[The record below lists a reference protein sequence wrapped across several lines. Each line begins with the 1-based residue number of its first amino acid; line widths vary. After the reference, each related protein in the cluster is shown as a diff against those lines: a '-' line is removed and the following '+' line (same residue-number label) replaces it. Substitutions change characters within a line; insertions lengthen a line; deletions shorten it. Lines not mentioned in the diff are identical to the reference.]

1 MRGRIAITSTL
12 TFMLARERSREPS
25 SRFLKNALASKKAS
39 HTIGNHQRIFW
50 IDPALEFSLAKERKL
65 TALVKKSRPLAAL
78 PPQNH
83 LPGLGNFAAVSDV
96 LFRGSQPSREGF
108 EQLKTMGIKTIVNL
122 RAYRGDVGKLK
133 GLGFQYVHLRCR
145 AWLPSGKKLAEFLKI
160 VDEPTN
166 RPVFVHCWHGSD
178 RTGLAIASYRIM
190 VQGWALDDAVD
201 ELHEFGFHHRVFPQ
215 ILRYLQRFDASSM
228 QTLINNTDM
237 PPFI

>member
-1 MRGRIAITSTL
+1 MAKDRKT
-12 TFMLARERSREPS
+12 
-25 SRFLKNALASKKAS
+25 NALIKKPRAPVA
-39 HTIGNHQRIFW
+39 Q
-50 IDPALEFSLAKERKL
+50 
-65 TALVKKSRPLAAL
+65 
-78 PPQNH
+78 PPRND
-83 LPGLGNFAAVSDV
+83 LPGLGNFAPVSEV

-108 EQLKTMGIKTIVNL
+108 EHLKVMGIKTIVNL
-122 RAYRGDVGKLK
+122 RAYRGDAGKLK

-160 VDEPTN
+160 VNEPKN

-190 VQGWALDDAVD
+190 VQGWSLDDAVA

-228 QTLINNTDM
+228 QELVQSTDM
-237 PPFI
+237 PPFV